1 MERAD
6 WAVIDFDPK
15 GAPFEDVMTLAN
27 ALHER
32 CERAGLPTFVKTSG
46 ANGLHV
52 LIPIAGQLEH
62 SGARQL
68 AELLSQLLVAEHPK
82 LATLE
87 RAIPKRQGRVY
98 VDALQ
103 NGQGKLVAAPFCVR
117 ALPGAPVGMP
127 LLWSEVAPG
136 LTARSFTLKSALAR
150 LEKQGDPMAPVLT
163 MKVDLGAALGRLG

>member
-1 MERAD
+1 
-6 WAVIDFDPK
+6 
-15 GAPFEDVMTLAN
+15 MTLAN

-52 LIPIAGQLEH
+52 LIPLAGQLDH
-62 SGARQL
+62 AGARQL
-68 AELLSQLLVAEHPK
+68 AELLAQLLVQDHPAI
-82 LATLE
+82 ATLE

-117 ALPGAPVGMP
+117 ALPGAPVSMP
-127 LLWSEVAPG
+127 LEWSEVVPG
-136 LTARSFTLKSALAR
+136 LTARTFTLRNAIAR
-150 LEKQGDPMAPVLT
+150 LEAKGAPMAPVLT
-163 MKVDLGAALGRLG
+163 LKVDLGAALSKLG